1 MHICFIEDTKLHG
14 GTQIWVTEA
23 ARAFISA
30 GAKVTILSPLD
41 SWVAPRCKD
50 LGATIV
56 SYDFD
61 GVVAEDKENRRIWAQ
76 ALAEPQVAICTVHP
90 PRRGFHCSVFASR
103 VIKEFNL
110 STILIPK
117 TGTIVPDYLRKFYLP
132 DETLPSYVIAITDF
146 TRRYLVDSYKIP
158 ENKVELIY
166 QGTDIDL
173 FTQDDSRQQEARK
186 RYVVPKDASPLLGYA
201 GSFEARK
208 GLPILLQAVAGIKEE
223 LPGVH
228 LLLVGDGPD
237 ELMLK
242 EMVEKMQLSDHVSF
256 FPFTSE
262 PVYLFE
268 CVDIVMLSSLNK
280 EGLPNILLEAM
291 AMELPVIASRLAGI
305 PEIVKPAETGEML
318 EPGDVQGFSKAILK
332 LWSDKEKY
340 NMMAGNARRLMEN
353 CFDKKQQFTAFLNFF
368 STIIARKGNSAQ

>member
-1 MHICFIEDTKLHG
+1 MHICFIEDTKLYG

-23 ARAFISA
+23 TRAFISA

-50 LGATIV
+50 LGATII
-56 SYDFD
+56 SYDFN
-61 GVVAEDKENRRIWAQ
+61 GVVAEDEENRLIWAQ
-76 ALAEPQVAICTVHP
+76 ALAEAQVAICTVHP
-90 PRRGFHCSVFASR
+90 PRMGFHCSVFASR

-117 TGTIVPDYLRKFYLP
+117 TGTIVPEYLREFYLP
-132 DETLPSYVIAITDF
+132 DETLPSHVIAITDF

-166 QGTDIDL
+166 QGTDINL
-173 FTQDDSRQQEARK
+173 FTRDTDRQEKARE
-186 RYVVPKDASPLLGYA
+186 RYVVPQNASPLLGYA
-201 GSFEARK
+201 GSFETRK
-208 GLPILLQAVAGIKEE
+208 GLPILLQAVAGIKKE

-305 PEIVKPAETGEML
+305 PEIVKPTETGEMI

-340 NMMAGNARRLMEN
+340 NMMAANARHLMES
-353 CFDKKQQFTAFLNFF
+353 CFDKKQQFTAFLDFF
-368 STIIARKGNSAQ
+368 STIIASKGASPK